1 METKRK
7 LLIGICIALAAV
19 LLLLLLTAGVAT
31 AIILLRKPPE
41 SEPEQP
47 SETAP
52 TETPTTLPPPLE
64 STLGPEDF
72 IYENGFLTCTAA
84 PYELGVDVSSYQG
97 ADIDWQAVRD
107 DGATFAII
115 RVAGRGYGQAGSI
128 YDDLLAQTNYEGAK
142 RAGLKVGVYFF
153 SQAITAEEAAEEARY
168 ILDKTQ
174 NWELDMPIIY
184 DWERMD
190 GDTRTANADRRT
202 VTDCMLAFCREV
214 EAAGKTPMI
223 YFNPEHAESMFYIEE
238 VTQYKFWLAFY
249 TDWMT
254 FPYEVNMWQYTST
267 GKIAGV
273 NSLVDL
279 NLFFPESIKN

>member
-1 METKRK
+1 MDTKRK
-7 LLIGICIALAAV
+7 ILIGICIALGLV
-19 LLLLLLTAGVAT
+19 LLLLLLAAGTVT
-31 AIILLRKPPE
+31 AIVLLRKPPAPE
-41 SEPEQP
+41 LPPETEPVTE
-47 SETAP
+47 AP
-52 TETPTTLPPPLE
+52 ATLPPPVE
-64 STLGPEDF
+64 NTLGPEDF

-97 ADIDWQAVRD
+97 NINWQAVRD

-115 RVAGRGYGQAGSI
+115 RVAGRGYGQAGGI
-128 YDDLLAQTNYEGAK
+128 YDDLLAQVNYEGAK

-168 ILDKTQ
+168 ILEKTKD
-174 NWELDMPIIY
+174 WELDMPIVY

-202 VTDCMLAFCREV
+202 VTDCMLAFCKEI

-223 YFNPEHAESMFYIEE
+223 YFNPEHAESMFFIEE
-238 VTQYKFWLAFY
+238 VTRYKFWLAFY

-267 GKIAGV
+267 GKIGDV
-273 NSLVDL
+273 EGTVDL
-279 NLFFPESIKN
+279 NLYFPESIKN